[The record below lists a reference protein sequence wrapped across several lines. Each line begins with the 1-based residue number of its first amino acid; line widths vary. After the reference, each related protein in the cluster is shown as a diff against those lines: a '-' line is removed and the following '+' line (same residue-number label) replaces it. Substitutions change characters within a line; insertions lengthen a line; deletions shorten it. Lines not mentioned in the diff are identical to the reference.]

1 MKWLLL
7 SLSLFIHCAIFA
19 QADSLH
25 LVFTTGEQL
34 TDFAV
39 DNLGN
44 IFLVSESGQLKKI
57 SPKGDSVAVFND
69 VRRFG
74 KIYSIDVSN
83 PLKVLLFYKDFGTI
97 VVLDRLLNNRNI
109 MDMRKQNIQQ
119 AKAIA
124 QSYDNGVWVYDEL
137 DGKLKHLDDFGTVT
151 SETADFRVL
160 FDAPPSPVMLADANR
175 LVYLYDPEKG
185 LIILDYY
192 GTLRNKVALLGWQ
205 DVQVVGDRILGRKGM
220 FLESYTAG
228 SMDLR
233 EQNMNGLLT
242 GVKKIQISPDNLY
255 CLKDGRLLV
264 YSLINRQAK

>member
-1 MKWLLL
+1 MKRLLL
-7 SLSLFIHCAIFA
+7 LCALFIQTALFA
-19 QADSLH
+19 QQDSFM
-25 LVFTTGEQL
+25 LVLSAGEQL

-44 IFLVSESGQLKKI
+44 IFLVFESGQLKKI
-57 SPKGDSVAVFND
+57 SPKGDSIAVFND

-97 VVLDRLLNNRNI
+97 VVLDRMLNNRNI

-137 DGKLKHLDDFGTVT
+137 DGKLKRLDDNGTIT

-160 FDAPPSPVMLADANR
+160 FDAPPSPVNIVDANQ

-185 LIILDYY
+185 VIIMDYF
-192 GTLRNKVALLGWQ
+192 GTLRNKVAILGWS
-205 DVQVVGDRILGRKGM
+205 DVQVIGNRILGRKGQ

-233 EQNMNGLLT
+233 EQDMKGLLN
-242 GVKKIQISPDNLY
+242 GVKKVQVSLDYLY
-255 CLKDGRLLV
+255 CLKDGQLLV
-264 YSLINRQAK
+264 YSLNR

>member
-1 MKWLLL
+1 MRKIMLIGLLFL
-7 SLSLFIHCAIFA
+7 TTGLFA
-19 QADSLH
+19 QSDSLQMV
-25 LVFTTGEQL
+25 LAEGEPVN
-34 TDFAV
+34 DFAV

-44 IFLVSESGQLKKI
+44 IFLVLESGQLKKI
-57 SPKGDSVAVFND
+57 SPKGDSIAVFND

-109 MDMRKQNIQQ
+109 LDMRKQNIQQ

-124 QSYDNGVWVYDEL
+124 QSYDNGIWVYDEV
-137 DGKLKHLDDFGTVT
+137 DGKLKRLDDNGVVT

-160 FDAPPSPVMLADANR
+160 FDAPPSPVNLIDANR

-185 LIILDYY
+185 IIILDYY
-192 GTLRNKVALLGWQ
+192 GTLRNKVAILGWS
-205 DVQVVGDRILGRKGM
+205 DVQVIGNRILGRKGR

-233 EQNMNGLLT
+233 EQDMKGLLD
-242 GVKKIQISPDNLY
+242 GVKKIQVSLDNLY

-264 YSLINRQAK
+264 YSLLKL

>member
-1 MKWLLL
+1 MKWFLLGIM
-7 SLSLFIHCAIFA
+7 FFA
-19 QADSLH
+19 QPVLFAQSDSFS
-25 LVFTTGEQL
+25 LVLTTGEQL

-44 IFLVSESGQLKKI
+44 IFLVYESGQLKKL
-57 SPKGDSVAVFND
+57 SPKGDSIAVFND

-74 KIYSIDVSN
+74 KIFSIDISN

-109 MDMRKQNIQQ
+109 LDMRKQNIQQ

-137 DGKLKHLDDFGTVT
+137 DGKLKHLDDNGAVT
-151 SETADFRVL
+151 SETADFRIL
-160 FDAPPSPVMLADANR
+160 FDAPPSPVSLVDANR

-192 GTLRNKVALLGWQ
+192 GTLRNKVALLGWT
-205 DVQVVGDRILGRKGM
+205 DVQVIGNRILGRKGQ

-228 SMDLR
+228 SMNLQ
-233 EQNMNGLLT
+233 EQDMKGMFNG
-242 GVKKIQISPDNLY
+242 VRKIQLSLDNLY
-255 CLKDGRLLV
+255 CLKDGQLFV
-264 YSLINRQAK
+264 YSILKH